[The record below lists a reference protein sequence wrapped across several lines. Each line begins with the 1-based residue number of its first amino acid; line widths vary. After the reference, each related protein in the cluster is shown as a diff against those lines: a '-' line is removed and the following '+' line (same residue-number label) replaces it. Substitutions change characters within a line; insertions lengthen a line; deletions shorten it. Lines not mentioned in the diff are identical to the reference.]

1 MCTGKNQM
9 WKRSLGENFGKKW
22 LVGKNVASRKMSTNE
37 KLPECNRSKKISNP
51 KSEVCACG
59 QLWGKYGEKME
70 FNHRKSSG
78 MVDNNHV
85 MHHDKGYFI
94 HTWVTILT

>member
-37 KLPECNRSKKISNP
+37 KLRNVTVKNRSP
-51 KSEVCACG
+51 KSEFWPVVNF
-59 QLWGKYGEKME
+59 GEKW
-70 FNHRKSSG
+70 N
-78 MVDNNHV
+78 
-85 MHHDKGYFI
+85 
-94 HTWVTILT
+94 VTIGKILVEWWEKIIFVHTLG